1 MRLIDV
7 LKYAE
12 ALEKIEQ
19 RLRQQAGE
27 DIVLQKA
34 INFISN
40 AREYALQQPTIDPAS
55 LRPKGEWIPS
65 ESDFD
70 DDDTLFDVEEWCDWQ
85 CTVCHEDICYEDP
98 MERRWLPKFRPN
110 CGADMRKDI
119 K

>member
-7 LKYAE
+7 LKYAD

-27 DIVLQKA
+27 DIFLQKA

-55 LRPKGEWIPS
+55 LRPKGEWI
-65 ESDFD
+65 
-70 DDDTLFDVEEWCDWQ
+70 VEENGVI
-85 CTVCHEDICYEDP
+85 VCSNCGEEHEWIDYRASFCED
-98 MERRWLPKFRPN
+98 
-110 CGADMRKDI
+110 CGADMRDSP
-119 K
+119 